1 MLRCKRKDSSVKF
14 ERDSADGRNTFT
26 GYGPGYV
33 EVNARRYTSS
43 LVVSGDRVVTDW
55 PASSV
60 DGLAA
65 DHLAAILE
73 LKPEI
78 AILGTGATFRFPD
91 PARLA
96 PLHQA
101 RIGVEVMD
109 TAAACRTYNI
119 LLGEGRNVVAALII
133 TPASA
138 TP

>member
-1 MLRCKRKDSSVKF
+1 MLRCERKDSSVKF
-14 ERDSADGRNTFT
+14 ERDSPEGRNTFT
-26 GYGPGYV
+26 GYGAGYV
-33 EVNARRYTSS
+33 EVNGKRYTSS
-43 LVVSGDRVVTDW
+43 LVVSGERVVIDW
-55 PASSV
+55 PATSV
-60 DGLAA
+60 ERLAA

-78 AILGTGATFRFPD
+78 AILGTGSTFRFPD

-119 LLGEGRNVVAALII
+119 LLAEGRGVVAALIV
-133 TPASA
+133 P
-138 TP
+138 

>member
-1 MLRCKRKDSSVKF
+1 MKF
-14 ERDSADGRNTFT
+14 ERDAPDGRNTFT

-33 EVNARRYTSS
+33 EVNGKRYTAS
-43 LVVSGDRVVTDW
+43 LVVSGAALITDW
-55 PASSV
+55 PAPSV
-60 DGLAA
+60 DALTA

-78 AILGTGATFRFPD
+78 VIIGSGSTFRFPE

-109 TAAACRTYNI
+109 TAAACRTYTI
-119 LLGEGRNVVAALII
+119 LQGEGRNVVAALIV
-133 TPASA
+133 P
-138 TP
+138 

>member
-1 MLRCKRKDSSVKF
+1 VKF

-33 EVNARRYTSS
+33 EVSGKRYTSS
-43 LVVSGDRVVTDW
+43 LVVSGERLVVEW
-55 PASSV
+55 PAVSV
-60 DGLAA
+60 DALGA

-78 AILGTGATFRFPD
+78 AILGTGATFRFPE

-109 TAAACRTYNI
+109 TQAACRTYNI
-119 LLGEGRNVVAALII
+119 LLGEGRNVVAAII
-133 TPASA
+133 VP
-138 TP
+138 

>member
-1 MLRCKRKDSSVKF
+1 MLQCKRKDSSVKF
-14 ERDSADGRNTFT
+14 ERDAPDGRNTFT

-33 EVNARRYTSS
+33 EVNGKRYSSS
-43 LVVSGDRVVTDW
+43 LVVSGERLIVDW
-55 PASSV
+55 PAASV
-60 DGLAA
+60 DVLGA

-73 LKPEI
+73 LAPEI
-78 AILGTGATFRFPD
+78 AIIGSGSTFRFPE

-119 LLGEGRNVVAALII
+119 LQGEGRNVVAALIV
-133 TPASA
+133 TRAS
-138 TP
+138 

>member
-1 MLRCKRKDSSVKF
+1 MKF
-14 ERDSADGRNTFT
+14 ERDAPDGRNTFT

-33 EVNARRYTSS
+33 EVNGKRHTSS
-43 LVVSGDRVVTDW
+43 LVVSAGALVIDW
-55 PASSV
+55 PARSIDELS
-60 DGLAA
+60 A

-78 AILGTGATFRFPD
+78 VIVGSGAAFRFPE

-96 PLHQA
+96 PLHRA

-119 LLGEGRNVVAALII
+119 LQGEGRNVVAALIV
-133 TPASA
+133 TPA
-138 TP
+138 

>member
-1 MLRCKRKDSSVKF
+1 MKF
-14 ERDSADGRNTFT
+14 ERDPADGRNAFT

-33 EVNARRYTSS
+33 EVNGKRHTAS

-55 PASSV
+55 PAASV
-60 DGLAA
+60 DALGA

-78 AILGTGATFRFPD
+78 AILGTGASFRFPE

-109 TAAACRTYNI
+109 TQAACRTYNI
-119 LLGEGRNVVAALII
+119 LLGEGRNVVAALIV
-133 TPASA
+133 P
-138 TP
+138 